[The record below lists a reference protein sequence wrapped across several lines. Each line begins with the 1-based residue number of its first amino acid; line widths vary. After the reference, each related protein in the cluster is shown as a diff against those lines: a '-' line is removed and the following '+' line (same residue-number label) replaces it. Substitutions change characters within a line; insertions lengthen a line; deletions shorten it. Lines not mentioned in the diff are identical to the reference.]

1 VVQYRIVVDQRPDK
15 ILNTPPPDNS
25 GNTQAPYISPTDL
38 KPDDHEIT
46 DQALDDLDQV
56 IETRKFPER
65 QPTEQIHLD
74 AEEFDANDELLY
86 GTIHRG
92 NYLTHEQM
100 MANFP
105 SGETLEP
112 QQADIQPTDE
122 PSAATVPQQ
131 IPVLQGSGDTET
143 PMPLTDQ
150 AEQLISG
157 ADEDVLEVSTD
168 TAPLTDEQSQM
179 LSDDDGA
186 IQLGGGANDNT
197 LVVAEAR
204 DVSESDNEDDT
215 LWDGRGDDQLSDA
228 DRVLWGGDGAD
239 TLQGGTGDDTFYGG
253 AGDDVMLGGAGDDV
267 FAGGAGD
274 DTASGDAGND
284 LFIFEHGNGTDHFSG
299 GTGWTDTIQLE
310 SVDVGPDDGVW
321 ALEVDGGVGWNDT
334 ETGLEFD
341 ESASGSIELDDGSLL
356 TFEDID
362 RIDWS

>member
-1 VVQYRIVVDQRPDK
+1 VADQRPDK
-15 ILNTPPPDNS
+15 TLETPPPDNR
-25 GNTQAPYISPTDL
+25 GNAETPLISPTDL
-38 KPDDHEIT
+38 KPDDHDIT
-46 DQALDDLDQV
+46 DQALDDLNQV
-56 IETRKFPER
+56 TETRKFPEKH
-65 QPTEQIHLD
+65 PTEQIHLD

-86 GTIHRG
+86 GTIHQG

-105 SGETLEP
+105 TGETLKP
-112 QQADIQPTDE
+112 PHADNQPVDD
-122 PSAATVPQQ
+122 PSAPNVAQQ
-131 IPVLQGSGDTET
+131 IPALQGSEDTET
-143 PMPLTDQ
+143 QMPLTRQ
-150 AEQLISG
+150 TEQGRYELVSG
-157 ADEDVLEVSTD
+157 AEEDVLEVSTD
-168 TAPLTDEQSQM
+168 TELLTDEQSHI
-179 LSDDDGA
+179 LSGDNGG

-197 LVVAEAR
+197 LVAAQ
-204 DVSESDNEDDT
+204 DMNAPESDNEDDT
-215 LWDGRGDDQLSDA
+215 LWDGRGDDQLGDA
-228 DRVLWGGDGAD
+228 DRVLWGSDGAD

-267 FAGGAGD
+267 FTGGAGD

-299 GTGWTDTIQLE
+299 GSGWTDTIQLE

-321 ALEVDGGVGWNDT
+321 TLDVDGGVGWNDT
-334 ETGLEFD
+334 DTGLEFD